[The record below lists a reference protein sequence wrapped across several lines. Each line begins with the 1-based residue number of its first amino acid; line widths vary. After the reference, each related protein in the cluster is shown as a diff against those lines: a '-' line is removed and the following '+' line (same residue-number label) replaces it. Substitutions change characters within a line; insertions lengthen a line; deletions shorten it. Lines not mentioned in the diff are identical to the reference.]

1 MVSQPHTR
9 NCQVSS
15 APRSRTPRQQ
25 WRSDAVL
32 RLVWRATSRL
42 RFRLALRLEF
52 LGFLFLLQTVHVGL
66 EQIGVSLQKQHMLQK
81 LPAARKNQQLAFDSC
96 LHCLACAFN
105 KDTGYSNDYKHWEA
119 ENCRN
124 HRPLH
129 IKLMNF

>member
-52 LGFLFLLQTVHVGL
+52 LGFLFFLQTVHVGL
-66 EQIGVSLQKQHMLQK
+66 EQIGVSLQKQHNIAHVTKTAGSAQK
-81 LPAARKNQQLAFDSC
+81 PTTR
-96 LHCLACAFN
+96 
-105 KDTGYSNDYKHWEA
+105 
-119 ENCRN
+119 
-124 HRPLH
+124 
-129 IKLMNF
+129 I